1 MKSADSASDTRS
13 PAMIRALLPDE
24 RRMLE
29 EQMPFRAPRSLSRR
43 TVLAAAPVGFLAGAT
58 ARVSLA
64 QPAAADPVSFYLGQ
78 VLALATLQARSVA
91 RLRPLLVNANPADG
105 AWQAG
110 ASAEAGVI
118 GAVASVLGGMEPP
131 PELIGSI
138 GELRLASAAYQG
150 AADAARSAA
159 GGDQAALDI
168 TGARL
173 TEGASHILLWLDAL
187 TAETGNDWGDGL
199 RTLTEGTAPAPTA
212 EVQAETP
219 AEPAPEVPAT
229 EPAAVEPVE
238 EAPVEEAPAEVAPAE
253 EEPANRQAR
262 NRQNR
267 QNQQNQQAEE
277 QPVEEGQQNH
287 QSRQNRQDRETQ
299 PAEE

>member
-1 MKSADSASDTRS
+1 
-13 PAMIRALLPDE
+13 MIRALFPDE

-43 TVLAAAPVGFLAGAT
+43 TVLAAAPEGFLAGAT

-138 GELRLASAAYQG
+138 GELRQASAAYQG

-159 GGDQAALDI
+159 RGDQAALDI

-277 QPVEEGQQNH
+277 QPVEEGQQNR
-287 QSRQNRQDRETQ
+287 QSRQDRQNRETQ